1 LALTKKEMIRKNTMK
16 LFWSTAIFIGYAML
30 LVGCVEIP
38 EEGSLA
44 PDIGYKNR
52 KQYAVSGL
60 TQNIGDFLSSSSTL
74 PLHFEIVNITE
85 TSGKD
90 ISALKEQLSVV
101 HYKEA
106 LVGNESAEELQL
118 KSEIVQQPAISI
130 NQNTGKIE
138 LLEGNKVPAGEYRF
152 DVKVSNTSGS
162 KILKDAI
169 VIEFVEFEASSWS
182 SGMASPPKIER
193 VASSPN
199 QILFI
204 GYLNGEPLPGNR
216 IDFTKNRNAGFKGTF
231 VNDTEQGELWKVNF
245 PVKNADTYCSW
256 KVIKNENG
264 GEQVSYVSE
273 NFNFVLG
280 IPGSYI
286 IRLYK

>member
-1 LALTKKEMIRKNTMK
+1 MKRKNTLK
-16 LFWSTAIFIGYAML
+16 LCVNIAIFVGYTVFL
-30 LVGCVEIP
+30 SGCIEIP
-38 EEGSLA
+38 NEGSLA

-74 PLHFEIVNITE
+74 PLRFEIVNITE

-90 ISALKEQLSVV
+90 ISALNEPLSVV
-101 HYKEA
+101 RYKEA
-106 LVGNESAEELQL
+106 IVGNESAEELAL
-118 KSEIVQQPAISI
+118 KSEIVKQPAISI

-152 DVKVSNTSGS
+152 DVQVSNTSGS

-169 VIEFVEFEASSWS
+169 VIEFVEFAVSSWS
-182 SGMASPPKIER
+182 PGMKSAPQIER
-193 VASSPN
+193 VAASPN
-199 QILFI
+199 QILFV
-204 GYLNGEPLPGNR
+204 GYLDGVKLPGNR

-231 VNDTEQGELWKVNF
+231 VDDNDQGELWKVNF
-245 PVKNADTYCSW
+245 PVKYSDTYCSW
-256 KVIKNENG
+256 KVITNTNG
-264 GEQVSYVSE
+264 TEQISYVNE

-280 IPGSYI
+280 IPGSYV

>member
-1 LALTKKEMIRKNTMK
+1 MKRKNSITFFGSIIFAGFILAL
-16 LFWSTAIFIGYAML
+16 S
-30 LVGCVEIP
+30 GCVEIP
-38 EEGSLA
+38 NEGSLA

-60 TQNIGDFLSSSSTL
+60 TQSIGDFLSSSSTL
-74 PLHFEIVNITE
+74 PLHFEIVNVSE
-85 TSGKD
+85 TNGGD
-90 ISALKEQLSVV
+90 VSALKEELSVV
-101 HYKEA
+101 RYKEA

-138 LLEGNKVPAGEYRF
+138 VLEGNKIPAGEYRF
-152 DVKVSNTSGS
+152 DVQISNTSGS
-162 KILKDAI
+162 KVIKDAI
-169 VIEFVEFEASSWS
+169 IVEFVEFEATSWS
-182 SGMASPPKIER
+182 SGMKSAPVIER

-204 GYLNGEPLPGNR
+204 GYLNGEQLPGNR

-231 VNDTEQGELWKVNF
+231 VDDTEQGELWKVNF

-256 KVIKNENG
+256 KVINND
-264 GEQVSYVSE
+264 QVSYVSE

>member
-1 LALTKKEMIRKNTMK
+1 MKRKNTMK
-16 LFWSTAIFIGYAML
+16 LFWGIAICIGYAVSL
-30 LVGCVEIP
+30 SGCVEVP
-38 EEGSLA
+38 NEGSIA

-52 KQYAVSGL
+52 KQYAISGL
-60 TQNIGDFLSSSSTL
+60 EQNIGDFLSSSSTL
-74 PLHFEIVNITE
+74 PLQFKIINISE
-85 TSGKD
+85 TNGKD
-90 ISALKEQLSVV
+90 ISALKEELNVV
-101 HYKEA
+101 RYKEA

-118 KSEIVQQPAISI
+118 KTEIVKQPAISI
-130 NQNTGKIE
+130 NPNTGKIE
-138 LLEGNKVPAGEYRF
+138 VLEGNKIPAGEYRF
-152 DVKVSNTSGS
+152 DVQVSNTSGNTV
-162 KILKDAI
+162 IKDAI
-169 VIEFVEFEASSWS
+169 IIEFVEFEASSWS
-182 SGMASPPKIER
+182 SGMAKAPQIER

-199 QILFI
+199 QILFV
-204 GYLNGEPLPGNR
+204 GYLNGQPLPGNR

-264 GEQVSYVSE
+264 TEQVSYVSE

-280 IPGSYI
+280 IPGSYV

>member
-1 LALTKKEMIRKNTMK
+1 MKRKNTMK
-16 LFWSTAIFIGYAML
+16 LFCSIAIFIGYAAL
-30 LVGCVEIP
+30 LIGCVEIP

-90 ISALKEQLSVV
+90 ISALKEQLSVIR
-101 HYKEA
+101 YKEA

-118 KSEIVQQPAISI
+118 KSETVQQPAISI

-138 LLEGNKVPAGEYRF
+138 LLEGNKIPAGEYRF
-152 DVKVSNTSGS
+152 DVQVSNTSGS
-162 KILKDAI
+162 KVIKDAI
-169 VIEFVEFEASSWS
+169 VIEFVEFEATSWS
-182 SGMASPPKIER
+182 SGMKSAPVIER

-199 QILFI
+199 QILFV
-204 GYLNGEPLPGNR
+204 GYLNGVPLPGNR
-216 IDFTKNRNAGFKGTF
+216 IDFTKNRGAGFKGTF

-245 PVKNADTYCSW
+245 PVKNSDTYASW
-256 KVIKNENG
+256 KIINNENG
-264 GEQVSYVSE
+264 TEQVSYVSE
-273 NFNFVLG
+273 NFDFVLG
-280 IPGSYI
+280 IPGSYV